1 MLKTYTCSLI
11 QLTAPHSTMHSAAV
25 GGTLEPHLKFYCFH
39 EPTFPSFLI
48 IGLFVPGMDLS
59 VIAQSN

>member
-1 MLKTYTCSLI
+1 
-11 QLTAPHSTMHSAAV
+11 MHSAAV